1 MWHAGPTFSGIAL
14 VPLRLL
20 RISLWG
26 RWAGKRK
33 KQSHRELTYLF
44 AIKARL
50 RLCNQSLDWC
60 ESNSWEHVCLSSN
73 WRLGIL
79 ILRGAPAC
87 FCHLKLC
94 HQSNSHF
101 CPRLCWESSLTAVSN
116 CEARFNVYR
125 LEKEGEQHLSIC
137 ATGVLF
143 QDGTLT
149 PSILSDRASEFAPGS
164 RSFIL
169 VLWCTRGKNMTR
181 LQIRLRLL
189 LKIPW
194 RWSSRV
200 LRTEPQGF
208 DCCV

>member
-1 MWHAGPTFSGIAL
+1 MDSQSNPWRNPKGSQIA
-14 VPLRLL
+14 PLNH
-20 RISLWG
+20 
-26 RWAGKRK
+26 
-33 KQSHRELTYLF
+33 QQNLTYPHKNL
-44 AIKARL
+44 A
-50 RLCNQSLDWC
+50 
-60 ESNSWEHVCLSSN
+60 NSHKNLNNSRKWAK
-73 WRLGIL
+73 
-79 ILRGAPAC
+79 RGAPAC
-87 FCHLKLC
+87 FCHLKFC

-164 RSFIL
+164 RSFVL

-189 LKIPW
+189 LKIP
-194 RWSSRV
+194 
-200 LRTEPQGF
+200 
-208 DCCV
+208 